1 MLSDLSAGMLRVGIV
16 LLAAGALA
24 GGVYLLAQA
33 DDERAASSL
42 ETPAATALSPGP
54 LSPPAD
60 IGAPPDV
67 DTSGWLT
74 YTSPLGFT
82 IKYPPGWAV
91 VIGDIPER
99 AKIFNEKA
107 QEERARRIAVG
118 ALAGVARGEAWIE
131 ISPDVYPHFV
141 VKELLQICRP
151 DNLSPS
157 ETGVSEPSEITFAG
171 LPAVHCPGEV
181 RDLYLVGLPSG
192 RVIGITAYAV
202 DVGDATAGLLQA
214 IMATVSFEAPTA
226 TGPLS
231 PPADIGA
238 PPDVDT
244 SGWPTYTSPLGFT
257 IKYPPGWRVEE
268 FENLGLPLGTARITK
283 QHPAGT
289 GEIVIEGG
297 TVRLPPGLT

>member
-1 MLSDLSAGMLRVGIV
+1 MLSSPLASMLRVGVV

-42 ETPAATALSPGP
+42 ETPAANA
-54 LSPPAD
+54 
-60 IGAPPDV
+60 
-67 DTSGWLT
+67 
-74 YTSPLGFT
+74 
-82 IKYPPGWAV
+82 
-91 VIGDIPER
+91 
-99 AKIFNEKA
+99 
-107 QEERARRIAVG
+107 
-118 ALAGVARGEAWIE
+118 
-131 ISPDVYPHFV
+131 
-141 VKELLQICRP
+141 
-151 DNLSPS
+151 
-157 ETGVSEPSEITFAG
+157 
-171 LPAVHCPGEV
+171 
-181 RDLYLVGLPSG
+181 
-192 RVIGITAYAV
+192 
-202 DVGDATAGLLQA
+202 
-214 IMATVSFEAPTA
+214 
-226 TGPLS
+226 LS

-297 TVRLPPGLT
+297 TVRLPPGLTHAWIEIYPISDTPLYPAKARLQGCGTEAPQPDRLREGS